1 MTGAGGVPDGP
12 RGVGRISAD
21 VEKVGHRESE
31 SERQEVQARPQ
42 GRLMVQEGPRSSEEA
57 APVSDP
63 PVPSEAGRAP
73 EA

>member
-1 MTGAGGVPDGP
+1 MTGAGSVPDGP

-42 GRLMVQEGPRSSEEA
+42 GRLLVQEGPRS

-63 PVPSEAGRAP
+63 PVPSEAGQAP